1 MFSLKKNEKPISG
14 ITINGT
20 TTVASPSAKYLDM
33 RLNKKLLYSKHINKT
48 RIKIGK
54 LTGRLYCLINR
65 KSTLTTQNK
74 LTIYKTII
82 KPVLLYAAPLWSSAA
97 NTHLQKIQTAQNKLL
112 RMITNADRST
122 TNHEIRT
129 NNNIEDIKT
138 NIDEITTKFYQES
151 LRHIPIL
158 NSIALNNKET
168 VPFKL
173 KHRLPYHILM

>member
-1 MFSLKKNEKPISG
+1 
-14 ITINGT
+14 
-20 TTVASPSAKYLDM
+20 
-33 RLNKKLLYSKHINKT
+33 
-48 RIKIGK
+48 
-54 LTGRLYCLINR
+54 
-65 KSTLTTQNK
+65 
-74 LTIYKTII
+74 
-82 KPVLLYAAPLWSSAA
+82 
-97 NTHLQKIQTAQNKLL
+97 
-112 RMITNADRST
+112 MITNADRST